1 MLMGWCGRVPELSI
15 SRSNERSARDL
26 SCRNETL
33 STHLIAISSDR
44 IRLPNFRHAQRRLS
58 LPNFSFELD
67 AREFIDDVS

>member
-15 SRSNERSARDL
+15 SRSNERSARDS

-44 IRLPNFRHAQRRLS
+44 IRLRILSCSKEAVAAKLLFRA
-58 LPNFSFELD
+58 
-67 AREFIDDVS
+67 